1 MGRDVVHN
9 TRAPSQYHWHAAH
22 AAHAAFTAHPS
33 NNTVHNIAHD
43 TTAVNYHGT
52 EVFEVPANGQ
62 GLAALMAF
70 RLIEEGDMAVDPA
83 AGNHS
88 GRNSAGYAEHMYITN
103 AVYMVS

>member
-1 MGRDVVHN
+1 M
-9 TRAPSQYHWHAAH
+9 
-22 AAHAAFTAHPS
+22 
-33 NNTVHNIAHD
+33 
-43 TTAVNYHGT
+43 NYHGT

-88 GRNSAGYAEHMYITN
+88 GRNSAGYALTYLYYECCIWFSRR
-103 AVYMVS
+103 VYEYTVYVSTDTRVFPLLWFNILSSSIAGTCIV